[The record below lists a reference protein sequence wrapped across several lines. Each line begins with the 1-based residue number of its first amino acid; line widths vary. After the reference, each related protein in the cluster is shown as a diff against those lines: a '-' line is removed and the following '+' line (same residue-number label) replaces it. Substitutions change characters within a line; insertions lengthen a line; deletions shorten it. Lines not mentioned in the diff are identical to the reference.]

1 MEGPAFRV
9 FLDLRAWPR
18 AIASNLGLK
27 IQEDPKMDS
36 FPPNMMNFIISG
48 ILPNGRYLFVL

>member
-1 MEGPAFRV
+1 LRV

-18 AIASNLGLK
+18 AIASNWGLK

-36 FPPNMMNFIISG
+36 FPPQHDELHNFRN
-48 ILPNGRYLFVL
+48 LTK